1 MCFRVHTTL
10 ERFSLSLSLS
20 VSEAMEVC
28 TSSTSS
34 PQARPME
41 VCVCALRFRSLL
53 VRLASHSL
61 SYIRT
66 YFHRVY
72 VDSIYPLSKE
82 SSVCVCVCVDLCLS
96 LSFSLKWRCVCTL
109 TLALAHPLLSHFLFP
124 FFSPI
129 PLSLSLSLYVVL
141 PHVSYPTFY
150 LFLSSYFHLRP
161 QNRESTVSRPICE
174 VKHGID

>member
-1 MCFRVHTTL
+1 
-10 ERFSLSLSLS
+10 
-20 VSEAMEVC
+20 MEVC
-28 TSSTSS
+28 TSNTPS
-34 PQARPME
+34 PQVQPME
-41 VCVCALRFRSLL
+41 VCVCA
-53 VRLASHSL
+53 HSGSALFSYAWLWIL

-82 SSVCVCVCVDLCLS
+82 SSVCVCVCVDLCVSLS

-109 TLALAHPLLSHFLFP
+109 ALALAHPLLSHSLFP
-124 FFSPI
+124 FF
-129 PLSLSLSLYVVL
+129 PLYPSLSLSLCRTTTCLL
-141 PHVSYPTFY
+141 PYFY

>member
-10 ERFSLSLSLS
+10 ERFSLSLS

-28 TSSTSS
+28 TSNTPS
-34 PQARPME
+34 PQVQPME

-53 VRLASHSL
+53 VRLALDSL
-61 SYIRT
+61 LHTLLTFIECMLIQSIRCQKN
-66 YFHRVY
+66 R
-72 VDSIYPLSKE
+72 P
-82 SSVCVCVCVDLCLS
+82 CVCVCVDLCLP
-96 LSFSLKWRCVCTL
+96 LSLKWRCVCTL
-109 TLALAHPLLSHFLFP
+109 ALALAHPLLSHSLFP
-124 FFSPI
+124 IPPSFS
-129 PLSLSLSLYVVL
+129 LCRTTTYLL
-141 PHVSYPTFY
+141 PYFY